1 MIYLK
6 CPEERYTT
14 QPGSEEVD
22 EVIPKLGH
30 KRMGREI
37 SYTKK

>member
-1 MIYLK
+1 MSYLK

-14 QPGSEEVD
+14 QPGNEDVD

-30 KRMGREI
+30 KEQAEKLA
-37 SYTKK
+37 T